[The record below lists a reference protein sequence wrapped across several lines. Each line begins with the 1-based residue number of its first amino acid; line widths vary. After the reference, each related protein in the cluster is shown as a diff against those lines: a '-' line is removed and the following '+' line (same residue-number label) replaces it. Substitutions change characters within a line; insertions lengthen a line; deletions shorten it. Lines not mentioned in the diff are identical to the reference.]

1 MNIRYLGWILTKKE
15 SLQKLFWAQLDPFD
29 YESEIIEWVLIF
41 LDVVVALIW
50 KECSYSCEISGFGEF
65 LCLEV
70 VEVILIF

>member
-29 YESEIIEWVLIF
+29 YELEIIEWVLIF

-50 KECSYSCEISGFGEF
+50 K
-65 LCLEV
+65 
-70 VEVILIF
+70 